1 MKNAESHNELMNN
14 ENSCEFPIILKFMF
28 ITTKKEDFFFLKCI
42 AHFIIQRRKR
52 IKKVNKQ
59 LHYFY
64 IERRETSFGIFREN
78 VKMTDGILL

>member
-1 MKNAESHNELMNN
+1 MKTLTANKFLKIKLLLFANAESQNELMNN

-28 ITTKKEDFFFLKCI
+28 ITTKREDFFFLKCI

-59 LHYFY
+59 LH
-64 IERRETSFGIFREN
+64 
-78 VKMTDGILL
+78 